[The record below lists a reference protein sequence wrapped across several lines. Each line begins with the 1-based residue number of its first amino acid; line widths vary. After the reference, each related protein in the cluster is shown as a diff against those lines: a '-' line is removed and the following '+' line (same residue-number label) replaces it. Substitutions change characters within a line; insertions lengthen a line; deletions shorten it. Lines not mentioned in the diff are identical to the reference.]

1 MPKYRVYEL
10 AKEFHTESKT
20 LLQLLAA
27 HGVKAKNQLVSVGE
41 EERKYLQSIFAKET
55 KSASEEREEARK
67 IRENAFA
74 AEHPQIYNHPEKMK
88 VSALTIH
95 AFRKFLPDM
104 KIPLHPNITFIVGQN
119 ATSKSTLLG
128 MICQPL
134 EFTSQ
139 YKKYTRIY
147 DDIVKKD
154 MKTIAG
160 APFESEFSNVFRM
173 SPIYDNP
180 ENKKYTY
187 DILLTAEDDTLV
199 LPVSSGKRGDQKKN
213 NFRVVAGK
221 TRYAG
226 EGNFPH
232 PVIYL
237 GLKRLYPLADSKKFS
252 VNPSYEMSKDE
263 QKFYAEWQQ
272 KIMVIQE
279 EIKPEFVS
287 TDTRD
292 FLGCQTKT
300 YDTETNSAG
309 QDNLGQILSA
319 IISFMRLKKTLQE
332 KYCGGVLLIDE
343 VDATFHILAQEKL
356 LDLFV
361 YASQKLNLQIVC
373 TTHSLGLIQSC
384 NYHYKKYASI
394 VLLYRRGETIRA
406 KSDVSYQDVE
416 AEIKA
421 AAVKGYEPPL
431 TTVLF
436 EDNVAAQFFRFIT
449 NRQYTQFIKTYNTE
463 QNNDKTALSADVYLR
478 LAAKDIPEFNAIIF
492 VIDGDKSGEITKKHR
507 HILALPGANA
517 LEKEMYQFLHALPED
532 DEFWSM
538 KPGEY
543 NWQMCFRDDNY
554 VNIPS
559 NAETKEYKKW
569 FALQKKHW
577 GVGLKKLYTR
587 WLKDNK
593 MSAIQF
599 NKEFFKVYNQTSKTK
614 IDDTVLQRIIDWVE
628 AL

>member
-1 MPKYRVYEL
+1 MPRYRVYEL
-10 AKEFHTESKT
+10 AKEFNTDTKT
-20 LLQLLAA
+20 LLRLLVE
-27 HGVKAKNQLVSVGE
+27 HGVEAKNHFFAVGDE
-41 EERKYLQSIFAKET
+41 EHKYLQSIFAKERQ
-55 KSASEEREEARK
+55 SSPEEREEARK
-67 IRENAFA
+67 VRENAFA
-74 AEHPQIYNHPEKMK
+74 AEHPQIFNHPEKMK
-88 VSALTIH
+88 VSSLTIH
-95 AFRKFLPDM
+95 TFRKFLSDM

-134 EFTSQ
+134 EFTSK

-147 DDIVKKD
+147 DDIIKQD

-160 APFESEFSNVFRM
+160 TAFESDISDVFRM

-187 DILLTAEDDTLV
+187 DIHLTVDDDTLV
-199 LPVSSGKRGDQKKN
+199 LPVSSEKRGDQKEN
-213 NFRVVAGK
+213 NIRFVAGK
-221 TRYAG
+221 TRHSG

-252 VNPSYEMSKDE
+252 INPSFQLSQEEKD
-263 QKFYAEWQQ
+263 FYAEWQQ
-272 KIMVIQE
+272 KIMVVPEKIE
-279 EIKPEFVS
+279 PEFVS

-292 FLGCQTKT
+292 FLGAQTSV
-300 YDTETNSAG
+300 YDAETNSAG

-319 IISFMRLKKTLQE
+319 IISFRRLKETLQE
-332 KYCGGVLLIDE
+332 RYCGGILLIDE

-384 NYHYKKYASI
+384 SYHYKKFASI

-449 NRQYTQFIKTYNTE
+449 NGQYKTFIKTYSTE
-463 QNNDKTALSADVYLR
+463 RNNDKTALPANVYLW

-507 HILALPGANA
+507 HILALPGTNA
-517 LEKEMYQFLHALPED
+517 LEKEMYQFLHTLPED
-532 DEFWSM
+532 DEFWSVE
-538 KPGEY
+538 PGGY
-543 NWQMCFRDDNY
+543 NWQMCFRDY

-559 NAETKEYKKW
+559 DTKTNGYKEW
-569 FALQKKHW
+569 FSKQKSYW
-577 GVGLKKLYTR
+577 GTGLKKLYTR
-587 WLKDNK
+587 WIKENK
-593 MSAIQF
+593 SLAIQF